1 MGIDLDPDSLKE
13 KIADAAEDMAVDH
26 IEEQIE
32 SGAVECPNCES
43 RSFDAATWKS
53 GSGEY
58 DGSAVC
64 RECNERVELD
74 IDMSNF
80 NKHR

>member
-1 MGIDLDPDSLKE
+1 MGIDIDPDSLKE
-13 KIADAAEDMAVDH
+13 KIADAAEGIVIDH
-26 IEEQIE
+26 IEEQME
-32 SGAVECPNCES
+32 NGSVQCPNCKS
-43 RSFDAATWKS
+43 RSFDAATWKRR
-53 GSGEY
+53 SGEY

-64 RECNERVELD
+64 RDCNERVELD